1 MALAGANQHSP
12 SLFKTETSTQVCLP
26 LPALSSRRKVVD
38 PRKAK
43 PKQDVRNMWPAR
55 PLEMGGLVLVLG
67 RMCRGAYLV
76 ATVPTCVHGME
87 GLSSELPTLRACPL
101 RSINP
106 QFNDQDPRFP
116 SMHDIL
122 YAPKCQFLRQEF
134 YKVDRDAEFVNKE
147 TLNVGFHTSAKMQK
161 GPFFSWW

>member
-1 MALAGANQHSP
+1 MP
-12 SLFKTETSTQVCLP
+12 SHEG
-26 LPALSSRRKVVD
+26 VV
-38 PRKAK
+38 
-43 PKQDVRNMWPAR
+43 
-55 PLEMGGLVLVLG
+55 GLWFTHV
-67 RMCRGAYLV
+67 
-76 ATVPTCVHGME
+76 VHGME

-106 QFNDQDPRFP
+106 QCNDQDPRFP

-147 TLNVGFHTSAKMQK
+147 TLNVGFHTSAKMQT
-161 GPFFSWW
+161 GPFFRVVTIARTGAA